1 MQDGGKAWKSIDT
14 GWLISPADLG
24 VHVMGLKRKPS
35 AYLRCIGECIGGGS
49 KMFGN
54 IWDKGCDKKGGGW
67 CISDAACFCKKSMD
81 LILVEKRSQISNICV
96 VGVW

>member
-35 AYLRCIGECIGGGS
+35 VYLRCIGECIGGGS
-49 KMFGN
+49 KMSGN
-54 IWDKGCDKKGGGW
+54 I
-67 CISDAACFCKKSMD
+67 
-81 LILVEKRSQISNICV
+81 
-96 VGVW
+96 